1 MFLYD
6 GLTTLLN
13 IIAGFLTPTNGR
25 VTLDGN
31 DITSVPPERRGSATS
46 FQSYALFPH
55 LSVQDNV
62 AFGPRQK
69 EGPDLENP
77 ATGRKSHRPD
87 GAVTLCRKAAQR
99 SVMWAATARRDG
111 PRLSCRTGYAIIAPQ
126 VWKQLPIAFLLISA
140 AV

>member
-6 GLTTLLN
+6 GVTTLLN

-31 DITSVPPERRGSATS
+31 DITSVPPERRDSATS

-55 LSVQDNV
+55 LSVHENV

-69 EGPDLENP
+69 KVRTSKTQRRIGNLIDQMGPSPYAEKLLN
-77 ATGRKSHRPD
+77 A
-87 GAVTLCRKAAQR
+87 
-99 SVMWAATARRDG
+99 
-111 PRLSCRTGYAIIAPQ
+111 LSCGRQQRVAMARALAAAAGMPLSPLRCGSSCP
-126 VWKQLPIAFLLISA
+126 LPFC
-140 AV
+140 